1 MNNSS
6 PEKSGKTME
15 SGNIKKSTKTVNDA
29 FYELFVYENLE
40 HIIHKYRL
48 KEQEL
53 QKMEEE
59 KNGAVDWAAEEE
71 KMEKKAEE
79 LEA

>member
-1 MNNSS
+1 M
-6 PEKSGKTME
+6 
-15 SGNIKKSTKTVNDA
+15 NDA

-48 KEQEL
+48 KEQEEL

-59 KNGAVDWAAEEE
+59 KNGAIDWAAEEE
-71 KMEKKAEE
+71 KMQKKADEV
-79 LEA
+79 EA